1 MYENLPI
8 MEAIK
13 YAIKEEKGTSI
24 NVDSSNSYQVTFT
37 SRLDIQKIIN
47 IFSFSN
53 LHPLIGYKSEQYN
66 LWIEN
71 IRKSSRYSDLKLP
84 LP

>member
-8 MEAIK
+8 VEAIK
-13 YAIKEEKGTSI
+13 FVIKEEKGTSI
-24 NVDSSNSYQVTFT
+24 NVDSNNSYQVTFS
-37 SRLDIQKIIN
+37 SRLDIQKTIN
-47 IFSFSN
+47 IFSFSG
-53 LHPLIGYKSEQYN
+53 LHPLIGYKLEQYN